1 MNWQISENRLNR
13 DFKLKSFSE
22 IISRLNVLAIKADEL
37 NHHPDLEILNY
48 NQIRF
53 KLFTHDANAITEK
66 DYKLAAVIDDLF
78 SKY

>member
-1 MNWQISENRLNR
+1 MNWQISEKRLNR

-53 KLFTHDANAITEK
+53 KLFTHDVNAVTEK
-66 DYKLAAVIDDLF
+66 DYELAAVIDDLF
-78 SKY
+78 SK